1 MSNVLSFE
9 IPGQPIGQGRPKF
22 STINGHARAYDPEK
36 SRNYKAYVR
45 MLATQAMKETG
56 FERIDGPCAVV
67 IQAYFE
73 VPKSKSKKFREAALN
88 GLERPTKK
96 PDLSNIIKG
105 IEDALNGLVYKDD
118 SSIVSLKIQKY
129 YSEFPRVE
137 LEISSCSNEQNK
149 C

>member
-1 MSNVLSFE
+1 MSNVLAFD

-45 MLATQAMKETG
+45 LLATQAMKDRG
-56 FERIDGPCAVV
+56 FTMIEGPCVLS
-67 IQAYFE
+67 INAYFE

-88 GLERPTKK
+88 GLEYPTKK

-105 IEDALNGLVYKDD
+105 IEDALNGVAYKDD
-118 SSIVSLKIQKY
+118 ALIVRLGVTKL
-129 YSEFPRVE
+129 YSEIPRVE
-137 LEISSCSNEQNK
+137 VSLIEWDREQNE

>member
-36 SRNYKAYVR
+36 SRNYKAYVKL
-45 MLATQAMKETG
+45 LATQAMKDRG
-56 FERIDGPCAVV
+56 FTMIEGPCVLD
-67 IQAYFE
+67 IIAYFE
-73 VPKSKSKKFREAALN
+73 VPKSKSKKFREAALS
-88 GLERPTKK
+88 GLEYPTKK

-105 IEDALNGLVYKDD
+105 IEDALNGLAYKDD
-118 SSIVSLKIQKY
+118 ALIIHLKIMKL
-129 YSEFPRVE
+129 YSEVPRVKVTLFE
-137 LEISSCSNEQNK
+137 WDKEQNE

>member
-1 MSNVLSFE
+1 MQKLKFE
-9 IPGQPIGQGRPKF
+9 VPGSPIGQGRPKF
-22 STINGHARAYDPEK
+22 STINGHAKAYDPEK
-36 SRNYKAYVR
+36 SRNYKAYIR
-45 MLATQAMKETG
+45 MLATQAMKDSG
-56 FERIDGPCAVV
+56 FTMIEGPCCLS
-67 IQAYFE
+67 INAYFE
-73 VPKSKSKKFREAALN
+73 VPKSKSKKFREAALS

-137 LEISSCSNEQNK
+137 IEISRCSDEQNE